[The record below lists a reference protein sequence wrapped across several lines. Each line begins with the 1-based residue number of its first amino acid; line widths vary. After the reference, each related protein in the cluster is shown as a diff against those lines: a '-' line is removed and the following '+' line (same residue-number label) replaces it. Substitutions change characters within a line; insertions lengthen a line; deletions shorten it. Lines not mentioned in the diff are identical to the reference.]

1 MFTMDDLLEIA
12 IKMEENA
19 GSVYIRA
26 AEKINHKELKS
37 MLTWMAGQET
47 SHVLWFADLKNK
59 FSLEIDE
66 ADLKEMAPQA
76 LQDMIGEKTLSLEDV
91 DFNKIKTVSKLLE
104 TFIYFENDTIMFY
117 ELLKM
122 FIQEEKVLKGLKQ
135 IILEEK
141 KHIKELKTMMSS
153 LSDKEI

>member
-19 GSVYIRA
+19 ETVYIRA

-37 MLTWMAGQET
+37 MLKWMAGQET
-47 SHVLWFADLKNK
+47 SHVLWFSDLKNK

-66 ADLKEMAPQA
+66 AELKEMAPQA

-104 TFIYFENDTIMFY
+104 TFIHFENDTIMFY
-117 ELLKM
+117 ELLEM
-122 FIQEEKVLKGLKQ
+122 FVQEAKVLKGLKQ

-141 KHIKELKTMMSS
+141 KHVKELKTMMSS
-153 LSDKEI
+153 LSDKKI

>member
-19 GSVYIRA
+19 GDVYIRA

-37 MLTWMAGQET
+37 MLKWMASQET
-47 SHVLWFADLKNK
+47 SHVLWFADLKTK

-66 ADLKEMAPQA
+66 ADLKEMAPQV
-76 LQDMIGEKTLSLEDV
+76 LQDMIGEKTLSLENV
-91 DFNKIKTVSKLLE
+91 NFNKIKTVSKLLE

-122 FIQEEKVLKGLKQ
+122 FIQDEKVLNGLKQ
-135 IILEEK
+135 IIIEEK
-141 KHIKELKTMMSS
+141 KHIKELKTIMSS
-153 LSDKEI
+153 LPDEAI